1 MIYDL
6 CGIYPYMIHPWFIHC
21 LPASDV
27 DRLKMDV
34 GRHAPGL
41 AQLSDQHGIFWS
53 CWLWG
58 LGQCDAHVNMKQVS
72 ILGCNLQIF
81 IAVCKDVFTFSETG
95 FCWSCTLR
103 PSPRWSQNTNSS
115 SFASLWG
122 SAMAGNIAG
131 SPVPLVWPVKAWCY
145 SSVTA
150 RDWPVACIHK
160 RGVTRHDFDA
170 VWQVYV
176 SSCLYWIII
185 VQCIYCNS
193 YITCIFFMVYI
204 YIIY

>member
-6 CGIYPYMIHPWFIHC
+6 CGIYPYMIHPWFIPC

-34 GRHAPGL
+34 GWHAPGL

-58 LGQCDAHVNMKQVS
+58 LGQCDAHVINIEQVS

-103 PSPRWSQNTNSS
+103 L
-115 SFASLWG
+115 A
-122 SAMAGNIAG
+122 
-131 SPVPLVWPVKAWCY
+131 VPGDLKIPTAAADCIPLRLRHGWKYCRVPCAVRPVKAWCY
-145 SSVTA
+145 SKGLA
-150 RDWPVACIHK
+150 RKLVFT
-160 RGVTRHDFDA
+160 GVEWHVMSLMQFGKYMWA
-170 VWQVYV
+170 HVYTG
-176 SSCLYWIII
+176 LL
-185 VQCIYCNS
+185 
-193 YITCIFFMVYI
+193 
-204 YIIY
+204 

>member
-58 LGQCDAHVNMKQVS
+58 LGQCDAHVINIEQVS

-103 PSPRWSQNTNSS
+103 L
-115 SFASLWG
+115 A
-122 SAMAGNIAG
+122 
-131 SPVPLVWPVKAWCY
+131 VPGDLKIPTAAALIPLRLRHGWKYCRVPCAVRPVKAWCY
-145 SSVTA
+145 CKGLGS
-150 RDWPVACIHK
+150 K
-160 RGVTRHDFDA
+160 L
-170 VWQVYV
+170 VWSDTSWVWCSLASICELMSILDHYSGMYLLQ
-176 SSCLYWIII
+176 
-185 VQCIYCNS
+185 
-193 YITCIFFMVYI
+193 
-204 YIIY
+204 